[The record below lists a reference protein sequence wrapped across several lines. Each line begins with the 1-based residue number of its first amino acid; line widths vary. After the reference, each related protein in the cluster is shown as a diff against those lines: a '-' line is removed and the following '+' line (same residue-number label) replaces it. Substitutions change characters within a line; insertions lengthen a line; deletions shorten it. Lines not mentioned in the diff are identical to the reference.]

1 MEKFKNNSELKLF
14 QPKDGYCYNSD
25 TMFLYDF
32 IGKFNIKGKV
42 LEVGGGCGV
51 LGLLVKR
58 DFPEINLTII
68 EKQKIMGEFIKKNLK
83 ENNLEADL
91 IVDDFLNTNFK
102 KEFDFIISNPP
113 FYQGTLK
120 SDNEIKRIARYEEY
134 LPMREFFKKV
144 NESLKE
150 RGEFIF
156 CYDAKRIDD
165 IIKNLPKPLKVVDI
179 RFMHPR
185 LKKNASLVMI
195 RAKRH
200 AKSMVKIHSPLI
212 GFEGSEY
219 SQEASNIYKKANTN
233 SIKINLGREEIENY

>member
-1 MEKFKNNSELKLF
+1 MTLY
-14 QPKDGYCYNSD
+14 QPKNGYCYNSD

-32 IGKFNIKGKV
+32 ITKFNIKGNV

-58 DFPEINLTII
+58 DYPKINLTVI
-68 EKQKIMGEFIKKNLK
+68 EKQSVMSEFIEKNK
-83 ENNLEADL
+83 IENNLKAEV
-91 IVDDFLNTNFK
+91 INSDFLEYSFNK
-102 KEFDFIISNPP
+102 KFDFVISNPP

-120 SDNEIKRIARYEEY
+120 SENEIIKTARYEES
-134 LPMREFFKKV
+134 LPMDKFFNKV
-144 NESLKE
+144 NSVLAE

-165 IIKNLPKPLKVVDI
+165 IILKMPKPLKITDI

-185 LKKNASLVMI
+185 LNKKATLILI

-200 AKSMVKIHSPLI
+200 AKSMVTVHPPLI
-212 GFEGSEY
+212 GFEGENY
-219 SQEASNIYKKANTN
+219 SKEAAEIYKKAATK
-233 SIKINLGREEIENY
+233 SVKI

>member
-1 MEKFKNNSELKLF
+1 MTLY

-32 IGKFNIKGKV
+32 VTKFNIKGDI

-51 LGLLVKR
+51 LGLLIKR
-58 DFPEINLTII
+58 DFPKISLTFI
-68 EKQKIMGEFIKKNLK
+68 EKQPVMCEFIKKNIK
-83 ENNLEADL
+83 ENNLDADL
-91 IVDDFLNTNFK
+91 ICDDFLVYEFEK
-102 KEFDFIISNPP
+102 RFDFIVSNPP

-120 SDNEIKRIARYEEY
+120 SENEIKKIARYEEY
-134 LPMREFFKKV
+134 LPMKEFFEKV
-144 NESLKE
+144 NRLLKE

-165 IIKNLPKPLKVVDI
+165 IIHYMPKPLKVIDI

-185 LKKNASLVMI
+185 INKNATLVMI

-200 AKSMVKIHSPLI
+200 AKSMVTIHPPLI
-212 GFEGSEY
+212 GFEKEGY
-219 SQEASNIYKKANTN
+219 SNEANNIYKKASTK
-233 SIKINLGREEIENY
+233 SIKI